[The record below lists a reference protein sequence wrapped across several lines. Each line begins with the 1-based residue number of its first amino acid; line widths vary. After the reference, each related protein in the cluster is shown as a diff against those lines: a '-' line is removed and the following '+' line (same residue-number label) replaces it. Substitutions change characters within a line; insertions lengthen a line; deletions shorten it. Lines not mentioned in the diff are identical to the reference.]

1 MKKYPNTYLDHNATT
16 YLDEEVLKA
25 MLPFLTERYANPSS
39 IYRQSLDN
47 RQIIDESKAQMKKM
61 LNADD
66 DTRIVFTGGGSEA
79 DNLAIKGYALA
90 NKKKGNHIITSAI
103 EHHAVLHTCEY
114 LEKQGFEVSYIPV
127 NKEGVVDIEQLKQA
141 IRAETIL
148 ITIMYANNETGVIQ
162 PIRDIGRIA
171 LDRKIVFH
179 TDAVQA
185 VGRIDIDLQQINVDM
200 LTVSAHKLYG
210 PKGIGALY
218 IKKAVRIDPLI
229 HGGQQ
234 EYGLRAGTE
243 NVAGIVGFAKAME
256 LSLSLRPQESKRLSE
271 MRNRLQQQLLAMIPE
286 SQINGDLENRLP
298 NTLNMIIKYIEGE
311 GMLLLLDKE
320 GINVSSG
327 SACTSGSL
335 EPSHVLLAMGIPHG
349 DAHGSIRISLGRLN
363 TEEDITK
370 LIEVLPMVVE
380 KLRSMSPLWEG

>member
-370 LIEVLPMVVE
+370 LIEVLPLVVE